1 MSRPMLTET
10 PTPVEVVLTNEG
22 ELFVQPGARLVD
34 ARDRKRI
41 MEMLCGWSAVHNVS
55 IEPKKLMQSTQK
67 NWEHAIGLVVCGL
80 AERIQL

>member
-1 MSRPMLTET
+1 
-10 PTPVEVVLTNEG
+10 
-22 ELFVQPGARLVD
+22 
-34 ARDRKRI
+34 